1 MYKIEF
7 LRILGTFSRKRLN
20 KFGEYLNSPYFNKT
34 GALIRLF
41 DIVKKHHPDY
51 SNITEEY
58 LRYSLSNGGKV
69 YSKLFMKKLFSRMG
83 KNLLEFVYTENLKIN
98 KYYISE
104 SVLNELK
111 ENNLKNEYLKTFNQ
125 AILNLSKLGLCSNNY
140 LYQYMILTNKFN
152 FDYERSRILKKKN
165 YIRFID
171 ELDRMA
177 NKLFDFFIID
187 FTSLYFSSYF
197 VSYNANFD
205 FKQTDIYKIY
215 NSMNFNS
222 LSEINIQQGDYHKT
236 YGYLLKLYGNYDNEE
251 YYTNYKDMVF
261 KYSDQMQKD
270 EFAFHVHKLIS
281 YCILKIE
288 NNSSVNKYSSEIIS
302 LYDVFLNHRLFVREN
317 NKYLS
322 REIFRSIVLN
332 TSRYGKT
339 EWLIEFLNKAGDYL
353 NPSEVENL
361 SHYGY
366 MYAYFYSNNFEKAL
380 HHANKIKLDY
390 FIYKFDVKDLL
401 LRIFYELGYTEETLN
416 QIRSFLQFVRTE
428 KISGAEWKRRYINF
442 ALYLEKIVKYRA
454 GDRKRIDIG
463 FLENKLMKS
472 DNVYYREWLIE
483 KIQPLKK
490 LKAY

>member
-7 LRILGTFSRKRLN
+7 LRILGTFSRNRVN
-20 KFGEYLNSPYFNKT
+20 RFGDYLNSPYFNKT
-34 GALIRLF
+34 GALIRLL

-58 LRYSLSNGGKV
+58 LRYTLSNGGKL

-83 KNLLEFVYTENLKIN
+83 KSLINFIHFENFKKNNLEIL
-98 KYYISE
+98 S
-104 SVLNELK
+104 SVLDELK
-111 ENNLKNEYLKTFNQ
+111 ENNLYAEYLKIYNEKNREIS
-125 AILNLSKLGLCSNNY
+125 AIGLCNKRY
-140 LYQYMILTNKFN
+140 LYDYYILINKFN
-152 FDYERSRILKKKN
+152 YEYSRGKIIKKKN
-165 YIRFID
+165 YAEFVKLID
-171 ELDRMA
+171 RIAINLY
-177 NKLFDFFIID
+177 NFFILE
-187 FTSLYFSSYF
+187 FTSIYFSSF
-197 VSYNANFD
+197 FTSYNANLD
-205 FKQTDIYKIY
+205 FKETEVYKIFRFL
-215 NSMNFNS
+215 NIAEIKKLEF
-222 LSEINIQQGDYHKT
+222 SESAYHKI
-236 YGYLLKLYGNYDNEE
+236 YGYLLSFYNDPQNKDD
-251 YYTNYKDMVF
+251 YYNYKHIVF

-288 NNSSVNKYSSEIIS
+288 NNISVSNFTSEIIS
-302 LYDVFLNHRLFVREN
+302 LYDVFLNNRLFAREN

-332 TSRYGKT
+332 TAKYGKT

-361 SHYGY
+361 RNYGY

-463 FLENKLMKS
+463 FIENKLKKS

-490 LKAY
+490 LKTY